1 MKRNAA
7 FTLIELLTVIAI
19 LALLLSMLTP
29 ALQRARN
36 LTRVTVCLSNLRQ
49 LQNAYTAY
57 SAHWKGR
64 LLPYICNNSRPDAF
78 WMQAIKPFY
87 AGGGG
92 PDARGVRCCPSVTKR
107 DPRGWGTA
115 YTSWY
120 GGGFM
125 AYNEGSFGLSGWMY
139 DMSTYSASYQNDWEY
154 TGKIFKASQVPV
166 WFDCNWVD
174 GLAVAHAEPLPRPG
188 GGVAA
193 RRVVHGPGVHRS
205 SRLVGQRRLCRRDRP
220 QRSAARPV
228 AAAVEHVFCPY
239 RSHGAL
245 NRARHRI

>member
-1 MKRNAA
+1 MKRNA
-7 FTLIELLTVIAI
+7 FTLVELLTVIAI
-19 LALLLSMLTP
+19 LALLLSLLTP

-36 LTRVTVCLSNLRQ
+36 LTRVTVCQSNLRQ
-49 LQNAYTAY
+49 LEVAYTAY
-57 SAHWKGR
+57 SSHYKSR
-64 LLPYICNNSRPDAF
+64 LLPYICDGARPDAF

-139 DMSTYSASYQNDWEY
+139 DMMSGRPDGKYNYAGHDQYDWES
-154 TGKIFKASQVPV
+154 TGQLVKPSQVPV

-174 GLAVAHAEPLPRPG
+174 SWPMNTQEPVPDLEEGSRPG
-188 GGVAA
+188 ESSMG
-193 RRVVHGPGVHRS
+193 RVCIVRHDRS
-205 SRLVGQRRLCRRDRP
+205 VNIGYADGTAHNVKLEELWLQHWCVG
-220 QRSAARPV
+220 STPV
-228 AAAVEHVFCPY
+228 V
-239 RSHGAL
+239 
-245 NRARHRI
+245 RASVP

>member
-29 ALQRARN
+29 ALQRARS

-87 AGGGG
+87 AGGSG
-92 PDARGVRCCPSVTKR
+92 PDARGVRCCPTVTKR

-125 AYNEGSFGLSGWMY
+125 GYNEGSFGLSGWMY

-174 GLAVAHAEPLPRPG
+174 AWPWHTQDPSPDLVEGSRPGESSMGRVCIVRHDWSVNVAFADGTAHNVPLPGLWLLMWNTSSVPT
-188 GGVAA
+188 V
-193 RRVVHGPGVHRS
+193 RS
-205 SRLVGQRRLCRRDRP
+205 TVP
-220 QRSAARPV
+220 
-228 AAAVEHVFCPY
+228 
-239 RSHGAL
+239 
-245 NRARHRI
+245 